1 MTIQE
6 RIQKDMVESMKAKDS
21 LRLDVLRGM
30 KTAIK
35 HKEIEKIHPLSE
47 TEALQVL
54 ASQVKQ
60 RNESIEQFTKGGRF
74 DLVAKEEAEL
84 KILETYLPAAVGEK
98 EIQAAVAQVIADLQ
112 ANSPKDLGR
121 VMKAVMAKLAGCRV
135 DGKLINEMVRVQ
147 LEGGRE
153 IGDRSQTPTG

>member
-6 RIQKDMVESMKAKDS
+6 RIQKDMVASMKAKDS

-35 HKEIEKIHPLSE
+35 HKEIEKLHPLSE
-47 TEALQVL
+47 SEALQVL
-54 ASQVKQ
+54 NSLVKQ
-60 RNESIEQFTKGGRF
+60 RKDSIEQFTKGGRA

-84 KILETYLPAAVGEK
+84 VILESYLPASVGEK
-98 EIQAAVAQVIADLQ
+98 EVQAAITQVIAELQ
-112 ANSPKDLGR
+112 ANSLKDLGR
-121 VMKAVMAKLAGCRV
+121 VMRAVMARFAGSRV

-147 LEGGRE
+147 LERQGNRE
-153 IGDRSQTPTG
+153 

>member
-6 RIQKDMVESMKAKDS
+6 RIQKDIVESMKAKDS

-35 HKEIEKIHPLSE
+35 HKEVEKIHPLSE
-47 TEALQVL
+47 SEALQVL
-54 ASQVKQ
+54 NSLVKQ
-60 RNESIEQFTKGGRF
+60 RKDSIEQFAKGGRA

-98 EIQAAVAQVIADLQ
+98 EIQMAVAQAIAELQ

-121 VMKAVMAKLAGCRV
+121 VMKAVMAQFAGCRV
-135 DGKLINEMVRVQ
+135 EGKLINEAVRGQ
-147 LEGGRE
+147 LEGQGNR
-153 IGDRSQTPTG
+153 G